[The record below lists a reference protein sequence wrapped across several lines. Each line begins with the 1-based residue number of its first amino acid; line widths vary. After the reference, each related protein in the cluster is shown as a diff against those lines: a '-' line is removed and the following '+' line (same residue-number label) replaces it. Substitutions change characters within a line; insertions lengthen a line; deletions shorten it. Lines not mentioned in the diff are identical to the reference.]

1 MAVASLFGFRGSADA
16 ASRRAHWHV
25 SPLVDTWA
33 YAFSWL
39 PVLIPMMLVGDSHR
53 LDYLPV
59 YLVILA
65 FTDVHR
71 HYGYPYV
78 YLDGQIFQ
86 RHPLRFTVFPG
97 LMLVLF
103 LLSPTLAAQPF
114 FVSGVGLMT
123 GLAAVVALVQ
133 VISRDRSDQR
143 PSGRA
148 HGVALAACFGVA
160 LLVAGLQKAL
170 FTPADAFDRIER
182 NWAVLAGLFAF
193 TLVLDAVTLRER
205 PEARRVRFVAPVLV
219 ALVALVAAFPEVGQR
234 SVRLGQVL
242 NGAAVFAG
250 LWNIWHVYMQ
260 KYGIFR
266 MYNAKSGVPDK
277 VPGWVDRLLIV
288 CWLPL
293 YLFYVGPLY
302 RDEVFRLFSRG
313 RQILTPVFDAF
324 EALAGVM
331 LWPSIALVV
340 FAVGNFLRWEL
351 KANGLRNRARLT
363 MALGTTLLSTTFLY
377 LHPLKAYLAYA
388 FSHAIEYMVFVWAF
402 QRRRYATP
410 LEHRPVIERF
420 LRWPLVTYVGTAVVL
435 GLAFLY
441 LKYYGR
447 WIFRAESQPEV
458 AGLTTAR
465 WVGYWTVYQ
474 SMVHFYFD
482 GFLWKMR
489 LPAVRATVG
498 ASDTPAPAPAE

>member
-1 MAVASLFGFRGSADA
+1 MAVASLFGLGGSTDA
-16 ASRRAHWHV
+16 AARRAHWHV
-25 SPLVDTWA
+25 SPFVDTAA

-39 PVLIPMMLVGDSHR
+39 PVLVPMMLVGNSHR
-53 LDYLPV
+53 LDYLAV

-78 YLDGQIFQ
+78 YMDGQIFQ
-86 RHPLRFTVFPG
+86 RHPLRFTVFPA
-97 LMLVLF
+97 LMLVF
-103 LLSPTLAAQPF
+103 FFASPTLATGGYYL
-114 FVSGVGLMT
+114 SGVGLC
-123 GLAAVVALVQ
+123 AASAGVVALIQ

-143 PSGRA
+143 PSRKA
-148 HGVALAACFGVA
+148 HLLAVGAG
-160 LLVAGLQKAL
+160 LVAGLVAMAFAQAT
-170 FTPADAFDRIER
+170 FTPADEFDRVDR
-182 NWAVLAGLFAF
+182 NWGPLVGLLAF
-193 TLVLDAVTLRER
+193 TLALDVL
-205 PEARRVRFVAPVLV
+205 ARREAGAGARKIRFIAPALVLV
-219 ALVALVAAFPEVGQR
+219 ALGVATLPEVTDR
-234 SVRLGQVL
+234 SVRFGQVL
-242 NGAAVFAG
+242 NAAAVFAG

-266 MYNAKSGVPDK
+266 MYNAKNGSPDK

-293 YLFYVGPLY
+293 YLFYVGPTY
-302 RDEVFRLFSRG
+302 RTEVFRLFSRG
-313 RQILTPVFDAF
+313 RELLSPLFDGF

-331 LWPSIALVV
+331 LVPSIGLVV
-340 FAVGNFLRWEL
+340 FAIANFLRWEL
-351 KANGLRNRARLT
+351 KVNGLQNRARLT
-363 MALGTTLLSTTFLY
+363 MALGTTLLSTTFLF

-402 QRRRYATP
+402 QRRRYAEP
-410 LEHRPVIERF
+410 LAHKPSIERF
-420 LRWPLVTYVGTAVVL
+420 LRYPLVTYIGTAVLL
-435 GLAFLY
+435 GLAFTY

-447 WIFRAESQPEV
+447 WIFTDVDQPEL
-458 AGLTTAR
+458 AGLSTAR

-489 LPAVRATVG
+489 LPTVRATVG
-498 ASDTPAPAPAE
+498 ASDVPAAA

>member
-1 MAVASLFGFRGSADA
+1 MAVASLFGFRGSAGA
-16 ASRRAHWHV
+16 ARRRAHWHV
-25 SPLVDTWA
+25 SPLVDTGA

-39 PVLIPMMLVGDSHR
+39 PVLLPMMLVGDSHR

-78 YLDGQIFQ
+78 YMDGQIFK

-97 LMLVLF
+97 VMLALF
-103 LLSPTLAAQPF
+103 LLSPLLATQPF
-114 FVSGVGLMT
+114 FVSGVGLMA
-123 GLAAVVALVQ
+123 GLAGVVALVQ

-148 HGVALAACFGVA
+148 HGIALAAGLGVA
-160 LLVAGLQKAL
+160 LLVAGTQRAL
-170 FTPADAFDRIER
+170 FTPEDAFDRLER
-182 NWAVLAGLFAF
+182 NWAVLAGLYAF
-193 TLVLDAVTLRER
+193 TLGLDLVVRRER
-205 PEARRVRFVAPVLV
+205 RDARRVRFIAPTLV
-219 ALVALVAAFPEVGQR
+219 ALFALAAMLPGVGER

-293 YLFYVGPLY
+293 YLFYVGPRY
-302 RDEVFRLFSRG
+302 RGEVFRLFSRG
-313 RQILTPVFDAF
+313 RELLSPLFDAF

-331 LWPSIALVV
+331 LWPSIALVA
-340 FAVGNFLRWEL
+340 FAVLNFLRWEL
-351 KANGLRNRARLT
+351 KVNGLRNRARLT
-363 MALGTTLLSTTFLY
+363 MGLGTTLLSTTFLF

-402 QRRRYATP
+402 QRRRYAAP
-410 LEHRPVIERF
+410 LEHRPFIERF

-447 WIFRAESQPEV
+447 WVFRAEAQPEL

-498 ASDTPAPAPAE
+498 ADDASVPAE